1 MKSSSTNAESVEL
14 KLNTDAASAPRAM
27 AEGDVQKK
35 ITPWTNPGSVAAE
48 LFPGS
53 GSTAL
58 SNAQHPSPPSDDN
71 IAGERG
77 GLVLVASLLNKIP
90 NLGGE
95 GCPHTSGYV
104 VVCPQLPLI
113 IICIRLFVQP
123 GASQITPILQ
133 SVYLVLLHFELELK
147 RKR

>member
-1 MKSSSTNAESVEL
+1 MKSFSTSAESAEL
-14 KLNTDAASAPRAM
+14 KLPTDAAPAPTSLDSAGAL

-35 ITPWTNPGSVAAE
+35 ITPWTNPGSVVAE
-48 LFPGS
+48 LFPSS

-58 SNAQHPSPPSDDN
+58 SNARHPSCPSDDSM
-71 IAGERG
+71 AGERG

-95 GCPHTSGYV
+95 GCAHTSGYV

-113 IICIRLFVQP
+113 IICIRLFM
-123 GASQITPILQ
+123 
-133 SVYLVLLHFELELK
+133 HHK
-147 RKR
+147 

>member
-1 MKSSSTNAESVEL
+1 MKSSSTNAESAEL
-14 KLNTDAASAPRAM
+14 KLITDIAPAHRAM
-27 AEGDVQKK
+27 VEGDVQKK

-53 GSTAL
+53 GSTTL
-58 SNAQHPSPPSDDN
+58 SNAQHLSSPSDDS

-95 GCPHTSGYV
+95 GCPPTSGYV
-104 VVCPQLPLI
+104 VVCPRLPLI
-113 IICIRLFVQP
+113 IICIRLFMQP
-123 GASQITPILQ
+123 GASQIAPILQ
-133 SVYLVLLHFELELK
+133 SIYLVLLS
-147 RKR
+147 